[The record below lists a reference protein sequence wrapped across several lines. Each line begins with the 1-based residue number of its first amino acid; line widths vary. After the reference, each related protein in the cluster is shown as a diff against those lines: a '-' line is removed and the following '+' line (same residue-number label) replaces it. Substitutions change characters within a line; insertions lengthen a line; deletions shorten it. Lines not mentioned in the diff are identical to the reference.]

1 MVRSI
6 YRFICLALLA
16 LWQTN
21 ALIPHRKTR
30 LTPYERMKHLDL
42 IWQIREQ
49 MDVCDITKEELC
61 GHICETCDSE
71 GEVPC
76 RFCGGTGFLMLGHD
90 LIGTNNDCPVC
101 NGCGY
106 EECKDCMGAGYI
118 VDWRE
123 EYD

>member
-1 MVRSI
+1 MKSHSYTVI
-6 YRFICLALLA
+6 YFIILA
-16 LWQTN
+16 LWRGS
-21 ALIPHRKTR
+21 ALIPAQRTK
-30 LTPYERMKHLDL
+30 LTAYERMKHLEL

-49 MDVCDITKEELC
+49 MDVCDVTKEELC

-101 NGCGY
+101 NGSGY